1 MWKDLWDV
9 ALGVAYIPIDKL
21 DPQTDL
27 VRLIFMNHNEL
38 HEIFKK
44 LMQFYTIFFFFFGL
58 KLQH

>member
-44 LMQFYTIFFFFFGL
+44 LM
-58 KLQH
+58 

>member
-38 HEIFKK
+38 HEIFKGNARAIK
-44 LMQFYTIFFFFFGL
+44 VNCIYRM
-58 KLQH
+58 